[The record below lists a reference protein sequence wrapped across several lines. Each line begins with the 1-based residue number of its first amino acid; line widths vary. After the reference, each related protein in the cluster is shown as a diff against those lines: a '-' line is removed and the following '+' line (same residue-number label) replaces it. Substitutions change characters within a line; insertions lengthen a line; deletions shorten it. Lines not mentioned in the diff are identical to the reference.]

1 MEADVV
7 RESRNIV
14 RVYSFTAEERL
25 PPETDGHV
33 LGRVLREEEG
43 GDPETIA
50 RPWRRLFDPWEP
62 ADDER

>member
-7 RESRNIV
+7 RESRNLV

-25 PPETDGHV
+25 PPGTDAHV
-33 LGRVLREEEG
+33 LGRVLHEEE
-43 GDPETIA
+43 DENSETIA
-50 RPWRRLFDPWEP
+50 RPWRRFFEPWEP